1 MRQIVYRLSSV
12 GVLLFLAMAACSFP
26 AFSSREK
33 AGEFI
38 TQTARAENSKSALT
52 STVLTSDLTPS
63 PSPTITQ
70 SGPSTPTPIAERAEF
85 ISDVTIPDGTIMAPG
100 QTFLKTWR
108 LKNTGTLAWTTAYY
122 LVYFGGEKMGATEA
136 PLPQEV
142 LPGRTVDLSIQ
153 LIAPKIP
160 GRYRSYWKLRD
171 PNGNLFGISTLADT
185 AFYVDIEVRQPTP
198 TPTLPPFAVSDAVVL
213 VSPPQY
219 QGACPVLITIVGSI
233 DVTAP
238 GVVQYQWNG
247 SESGMGSLQ
256 TVTAQSPGQVQVQTT
271 WVTSQSGDFQL
282 VIISPNYLTSNQ
294 ARYTVTCQ

>member
-1 MRQIVYRLSSV
+1 MRQILYRLFSAGMV
-12 GVLLFLAMAACSFP
+12 LFLAMVSCSFP
-26 AFSSREK
+26 AFSNREK
-33 AGEFI
+33 AGQSI
-38 TQTARAENSKSALT
+38 TQTARAEGSRSALT
-52 STVLTSDLTPS
+52 SIVPASNQTPS
-63 PSPTITQ
+63 PSPTI
-70 SGPSTPTPIAERAEF
+70 SPNGPSTPTPIAERAEF
-85 ISDVTIPDGTIMAPG
+85 ISDVTIPDGTIMVPG

-142 LPGRTVDLSIQ
+142 LPGRTIDLTIQ
-153 LIAPKIP
+153 LIAPQIP
-160 GRYRSYWKLRD
+160 GHYRSYWKLRD
-171 PNGNLFGISTLADT
+171 PNGNLFGIGMLADT
-185 AFYVDIEVRQPTP
+185 AFYVDIEVRQPTR

-219 QGACPVLITIVGSI
+219 QGACPVLITIVGTI

-247 SESGMGSLQ
+247 SESGIGSLQ

-282 VIISPNYLTSNQ
+282 VILSPNYLTSNQ